1 MSIIFINIINFETL
15 FILFG
20 LNFLE
25 RIGKR
30 KKTIKNCQP
39 TIKKKKSKVEKSN
52 PKTLGAQTKAT
63 KFPA

>member
-1 MSIIFINIINFETL
+1 
-15 FILFG
+15 

>member
-1 MSIIFINIINFETL
+1 
-15 FILFG
+15 

-30 KKTIKNCQP
+30 KKIIKNWQP
-39 TIKKKKSKVEKSN
+39 TIKKNSKVEKST

>member
-1 MSIIFINIINFETL
+1 
-15 FILFG
+15 

-30 KKTIKNCQP
+30 KKLSKIVSQRL
-39 TIKKKKSKVEKSN
+39 KKKSKVEKSN

>member
-1 MSIIFINIINFETL
+1 MYHMSIIFINIINFETL

-30 KKTIKNCQP
+30 KKLSKIVSQRL
-39 TIKKKKSKVEKSN
+39 KKKNQK
-52 PKTLGAQTKAT
+52 
-63 KFPA
+63 